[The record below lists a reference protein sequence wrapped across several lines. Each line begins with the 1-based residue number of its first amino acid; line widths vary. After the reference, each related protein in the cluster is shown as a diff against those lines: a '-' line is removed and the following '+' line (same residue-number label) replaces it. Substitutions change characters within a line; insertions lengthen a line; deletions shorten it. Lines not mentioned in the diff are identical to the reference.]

1 MKGCEVTLSFN
12 YKILNLILFPVVLT
26 VAALNYETWSHPNG
40 SARVAVQKP
49 VARLENPSK
58 TEVLAVKEES
68 KSVQSYSIIAE
79 KNIFNP
85 ERKDFLSL
93 GLNSA
98 EQPRQ
103 IARPQMILSG
113 VVISDDYQSASV
125 TSPGR
130 PLKKGERETMTL
142 KPGDRIGEYK
152 LAKIEADRII
162 MKAAWDSFEILLYDP
177 KKPKARVEVKTAG
190 VESSEVKGAPSVP
203 AAPPKVDPAMA
214 ESTEKPVEP
223 TQERVIT
230 HASPLANK
238 DILISRSMRSAAIS
252 QAIRASNR
260 QNTGIVGSTTGN
272 RDESFPLGKTE
283 PR

>member
-1 MKGCEVTLSFN
+1 MDGSFK
-12 YKILNLILFPVVLT
+12 YTILNLTLFTLVIFTVVM
-26 VAALNYETWSHPNG
+26 NYETWSHTNG
-40 SARVAVQKP
+40 SAKNVAQKSEAM
-49 VARLENPSK
+49 VEHPSE
-58 TEVLAVKEES
+58 TTVFAVKKEPQ
-68 KSVQSYSIIAE
+68 SVPSYGIIAE